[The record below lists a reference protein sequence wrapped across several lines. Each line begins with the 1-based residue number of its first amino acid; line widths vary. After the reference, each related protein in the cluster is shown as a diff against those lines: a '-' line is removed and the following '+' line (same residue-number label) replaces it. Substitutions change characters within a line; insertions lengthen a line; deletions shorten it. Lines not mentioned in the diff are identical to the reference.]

1 VSANTKEGSG
11 TSGARILVY
20 GAGPLGSLFAARL
33 QEGGNDVSILAR
45 RQRLTDLRE
54 HGIVLHDVNTDQ
66 QTVTWVNVVE
76 ALAAGDA
83 YDLILVIM
91 RKNHALDI
99 LPILAANR
107 HTPNVLFLMNNAA
120 GPGELVD
127 ALGVER
133 VLIGFPR
140 SAGYFEGHI
149 VHCLAGREEDEA
161 AIPFGEVDG
170 AITDRTKKVA
180 RILETAIGY
189 KAEIRTDMD
198 DWLKTHV
205 ALLMPSLCPALYAAG
220 IDNYRLART
229 RDGLVLAIRAIR
241 EGFQMLRA
249 LGIPITPANM
259 KIFEWIPEPILIVLL
274 RRLITLDAMEVALV
288 GHANVARD
296 EIQHLTDEF
305 LALTRNT
312 SVPTPAID
320 KLYPYLDPN
329 TPLMPEGSRQIPLK
343 WGGLLVGLCVLTVVL
358 MGLIFIVKIIRLSR
372 TGSLW

>member
-1 VSANTKEGSG
+1 MSAYSKEGSG
-11 TSGARILVY
+11 TSGAKILVY

-33 QEGGNDVSILAR
+33 QRGGNDVSILAR
-45 RQRLTDLRE
+45 GQRLTDLRE
-54 HGIVLHDVNTDQ
+54 HGIVLHDVDTDQ
-66 QTVTWVNVVE
+66 QTVTRVNVVE
-76 ALAAGDA
+76 TLTAEDA
-83 YDLILVIM
+83 YDLVLVIM

-99 LPILAANR
+99 LPILATNR

-140 SAGYFEGHI
+140 SAGYFEDYI
-149 VHCLAGREEDEA
+149 VHCLAGREEDKA
-161 AIPFGEVDG
+161 AVPFGEVDG
-170 AITDRTKKVA
+170 RVTDRTKRVA
-180 RILETAIGY
+180 RILETATGY

-198 DWLKTHV
+198 NWLKTHV

-220 IDNYRLART
+220 TDNYRLART
-229 RDGLVLAIRAIR
+229 RDGLVLTTRAIR

-249 LGIPITPANM
+249 LGVPITPANM
-259 KIFEWIPEPILIVLL
+259 KIIEWIPEPMLIVLL
-274 RRLITLDAMEVALV
+274 RRLITLDAMKVALV

-296 EIQHLTDEF
+296 EIQHLADEF

-320 KLYPYLDPN
+320 ELYPYLDPN

-343 WGGLLVGLCVLTVVL
+343 WGGMLVGLCVLTVGL
-358 MGLIFIVKIIRLSR
+358 MGLIFIVKTMGLNR